1 MSKQCPIQVDYSLR
15 SHITGL
21 HTMHR
26 MEVYAVTVRSFLLAI
41 HRFVIMEEWG
51 VVEVEKIA
59 SHLLRAK
66 RVQ

>member
-1 MSKQCPIQVDYSLR
+1 
-15 SHITGL
+15 
-21 HTMHR
+21 